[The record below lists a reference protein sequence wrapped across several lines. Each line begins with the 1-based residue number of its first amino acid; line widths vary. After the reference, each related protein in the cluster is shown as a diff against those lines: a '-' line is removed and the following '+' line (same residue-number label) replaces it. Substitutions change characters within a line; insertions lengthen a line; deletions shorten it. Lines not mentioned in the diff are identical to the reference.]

1 MPEDRTSLNNDL
13 KNDIEAIKNSKKTIR
28 MNIDKISAEKRTL
41 EKQTIKFFTDYFSID
56 NELVELQCQLE
67 KLESEVE
74 QYVNIFLPR

>member
-1 MPEDRTSLNNDL
+1 MPEDRTSRINDL

-74 QYVNIFLPR
+74 

>member
-1 MPEDRTSLNNDL
+1 MPEDRTSRINDL

-28 MNIDKISAEKRTL
+28 MNIDKISAEKGTL

-74 QYVNIFLPR
+74 